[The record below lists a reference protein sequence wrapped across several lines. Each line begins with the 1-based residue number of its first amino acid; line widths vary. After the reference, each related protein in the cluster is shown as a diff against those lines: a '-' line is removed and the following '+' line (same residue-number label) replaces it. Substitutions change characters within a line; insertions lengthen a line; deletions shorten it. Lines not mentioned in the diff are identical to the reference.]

1 MPQPTAEDRHR
12 AAQEG
17 FFGHIAGVLSASAEY
32 LKSRFQ
38 LAGLEAR
45 EAAIHYAIIAALA
58 VAALVV
64 VAFGYIFLC
73 LFAVFGIAALIGG
86 EHAWIWVTLG
96 VALLHFGAA
105 VGCLLYAKKRLSEP
119 MFTATIDEFRK
130 DQEWLT
136 PHENVS

>member
-1 MPQPTAEDRHR
+1 MPEPTAEDKHR

-17 FFGHIAGVLSASAEY
+17 FFGHVAGVLSASAEY
-32 LKSRFQ
+32 LKGRFQ

-45 EAAIHYAIIAALA
+45 EAALHYAIIAALA

-64 VAFGYIFLC
+64 VVFGYIFLC
-73 LFAVFGIAALIGG
+73 FFAIFGLAALIGG
-86 EHAWIWVTLG
+86 AYAWIWVTLG
-96 VALLHFGAA
+96 MALLHFGVA
-105 VGCLLYAKKRLSEP
+105 VGCLLYARKLISEP